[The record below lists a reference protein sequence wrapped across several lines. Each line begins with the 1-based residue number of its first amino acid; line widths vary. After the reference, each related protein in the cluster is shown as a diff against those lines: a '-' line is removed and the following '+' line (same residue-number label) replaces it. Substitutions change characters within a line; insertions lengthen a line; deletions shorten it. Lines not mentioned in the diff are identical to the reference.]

1 MMAHEIVSNHHWEAE
16 LMCSRKIPSSKVP
29 RKLTV
34 AQARHAWDEQPWS
47 FARLRPQPSFPPNPW
62 SGLPCPPPGDL
73 PNPGIEPR
81 SSALRE
87 DFRRTC
93 FSDMHMDGANAASI
107 SLHCLAGGARLGT
120 VSPRRDVPA
129 LPSAMIAVYPRGGW
143 SQSSAT
149 SSSYLISASDH
160 TRGRAGT
167 SLVTPFKCL
176 TGQEQF
182 RLWKSDFQACWNFM
196 HDPCLERAKD
206 KGRPSHLLPLL
217 SL

>member
-1 MMAHEIVSNHHWEAE
+1 
-16 LMCSRKIPSSKVP
+16 MCSRKILSSKVP
-29 RKLTV
+29 RKLTI

-81 SSALRE
+81 SPALRV
-87 DFRRTC
+87 DCRRGTC
-93 FSDMHMDGANAASI
+93 FSDMHTDGANTASI
-107 SLHCLAGGARLGT
+107 SLYCLAGGARLGP
-120 VSPRRDVPA
+120 VCPRRDVSV
-129 LPSAMIAVYPRGGW
+129 LPSAMIAAYPGGGW

-149 SSSYLISASDH
+149 SLSYLISVSDH
-160 TRGRAGT
+160 TRGRAGA
-167 SLVTPFKCL
+167 SLVTQFKCL

-182 RLWKSDFQACWNFM
+182 LLWKSDFQACWNFM
-196 HDPCLERAKD
+196 YDPCLERAKD
-206 KGRPSHLLPLL
+206 KGRPSQLLLLL